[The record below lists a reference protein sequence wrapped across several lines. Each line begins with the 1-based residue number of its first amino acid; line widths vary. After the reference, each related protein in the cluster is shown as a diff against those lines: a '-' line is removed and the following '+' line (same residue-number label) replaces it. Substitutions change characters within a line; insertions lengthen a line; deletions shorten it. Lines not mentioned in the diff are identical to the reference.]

1 MRIWLLMIM
10 ALPLWAANLLTHNIY
25 ERDERIDIMLSF
37 DAPYNGTIKQ
47 QNNADLTYIILSDL
61 SLKGQVSKQINSNI
75 IQNILITSTNNSATL
90 QLKSPKPISIVAS
103 KTSDKFGLRIRIT
116 PQISNKPTTQQAVA
130 KPAQPV
136 KNIQNT
142 QPVQTTQAAVPTAK
156 TQPND
161 QNPLAN
167 IPTKKD
173 SNDDMYTNYII
184 VILVLFVMFVFLMF
198 IKAKYAKKNL
208 KTKTIQTAK
217 ATTDTPKVTPNP
229 KPFDIATPNP
239 QNRQTQAAQSYQTAQ
254 DFQSNSDFQ
263 TTQNNENQTTQA
275 FQASPNLQSNANFQT
290 SLASKDNFNWNNES
304 VDVLY
309 EKSLDNQNKVVLLN
323 YENQKYLALVGNS
336 NVLLDKFGEDG
347 IKSQDDFELIIQQS
361 KPRLNN
367 YLQERKNALS
377 SYKDMMD
384 KESI

>member
-1 MRIWLLMIM
+1 MKIWLLIFI
-10 ALPLWAANLLTHNIY
+10 ALPIWAANLLTHNIY

-37 DAPYNGTIKQ
+37 DAPYDGTIKQ

-61 SLKGQVSKQINSNI
+61 SLKGQVSKQIKSNI
-75 IQNILITSTNNSATL
+75 IQNILITSANNSATL
-90 QLKSPKPISIVAS
+90 QLKSSKPISIVAS
-103 KTSDKFGLRIRIT
+103 KTSDKFGLRIRVT
-116 PQISNKPTTQQAVA
+116 PQIPIKSTNQSAIEKTAQSAQNIKPTQVA
-130 KPAQPV
+130 
-136 KNIQNT
+136 NT
-142 QPVQTTQAAVPTAK
+142 QPK
-156 TQPND
+156 E

-173 SNDDMYTNYII
+173 SGDDMYTNYII
-184 VILVLFVMFVFLMF
+184 VILVLFTLFVFLMF
-198 IKAKYAKKNL
+198 IKAKYTKKNQQA
-208 KTKTIQTAK
+208 KSIQTTKTTIN
-217 ATTDTPKVTPNP
+217 TPKVTPNP

-239 QNRQTQAAQSYQTAQ
+239 QVSQNYQTADFQIEQNHQSTTNSQSAQSYQTAQ
-254 DFQSNSDFQ
+254 DFQS
-263 TTQNNENQTTQA
+263 
-275 FQASPNLQSNANFQT
+275 SPNLQANSNYQTASNFQAT
-290 SLASKDNFNWNNES
+290 TASISNFNWSDES

-309 EKSLDNQNKVVLLN
+309 EKSLDAQNKVVLLN

-361 KPRLNN
+361 KPKLNS